1 MLTFTG
7 VTNAIKFKENWN
19 AVVNPQETVD
29 LVTFTEEILHGKL
42 YFLCSEYSEITLT
55 AFFSET
61 YQKYFKRTVFCL
73 SRFD

>member
-29 LVTFTEEILHGKL
+29 LVTFIEEILHGKL
-42 YFLCSEYSEITLT
+42 YFLCSVPC
-55 AFFSET
+55 F
-61 YQKYFKRTVFCL
+61 
-73 SRFD
+73 